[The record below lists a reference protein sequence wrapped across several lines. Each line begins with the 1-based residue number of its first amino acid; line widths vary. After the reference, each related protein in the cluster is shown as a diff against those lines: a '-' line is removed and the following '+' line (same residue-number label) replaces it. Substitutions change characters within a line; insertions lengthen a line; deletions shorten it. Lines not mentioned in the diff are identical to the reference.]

1 VAGGSD
7 ALERLIKQLS
17 RLPGIGSKSAT
28 RLAYYLLQ
36 ADPAYTETLAE
47 EIRTIQHRIRRCS
60 VCGAYTE
67 ADPCDV
73 CSDANRDR
81 GTICV
86 VEQPQDVAVLEST
99 GAFRGLYHV
108 LGGVISPID
117 GVGPEDLS
125 VGDLMSRCE
134 NGVSE
139 VIIATNPTVEGDTT
153 ALYLGKMLEERGYSV
168 SRLALGLPVG
178 GDLEYADRL
187 TIERSLRGRT
197 RLSGGE

>member
-1 VAGGSD
+1 MPGGRD
-7 ALERLIKQLS
+7 ALERLIKQLA
-17 RLPGIGSKSAT
+17 RLPGIGTKSAT

-36 ADPAYTETLAE
+36 ADPAYTEHLAE
-47 EIRTIQHRIRRCS
+47 EIRTIQQRIRRCS

-73 CSDANRDR
+73 CSDSSRDR
-81 GTICV
+81 STICV

-125 VGDLMSRCE
+125 VGDLIARCGQ
-134 NGVSE
+134 GVSE

-153 ALYLGKMLEERGYSV
+153 ALYLAKMLDERGHSV

-197 RLSGGE
+197 RLSTSL

>member
-1 VAGGSD
+1 MTH
-7 ALERLIKQLS
+7 LIKQLS
-17 RLPGIGSKSAT
+17 RLPSIGAKSAA
-28 RLAYYLLQ
+28 RIAYYLLQ
-36 ADPAYTETLAE
+36 TDPGYTETLAE
-47 EIRTIQHRIRRCS
+47 DIRTIQHRIKPCT
-60 VCGAYTE
+60 VCGAFTE

-73 CSDANRDR
+73 CSDHRRDQTR
-81 GTICV
+81 ICV
-86 VEQPQDVAVLEST
+86 VEQPQDVAVLEAT
-99 GAFRGLYHV
+99 GAFGGLYHV

-125 VGDLMSRCE
+125 VAKLIDRAT
-134 NGVSE
+134 GVSE

-153 ALYLGKMLEERGYSV
+153 ALYVAKLLEERGIPA

-197 RLSGGE
+197 RLTTEF

>member
-1 VAGGSD
+1 MPRGSD
-7 ALERLIKQLS
+7 ALDRLVRQLS
-17 RLPGIGSKSAT
+17 RLPGIGAKSAT
-28 RLAYYLLQ
+28 RLAYHLLQ
-36 ADPAYTETLAE
+36 TDPAFNANLAD
-47 EIRTIQHRIRRCS
+47 EIRSIQERIRRCTT
-60 VCGAYTE
+60 CGAYTE

-73 CSDANRDR
+73 CSDPGRDR
-81 GTICV
+81 STLCV

-99 GAFRGLYHV
+99 GAFGGLYHV

-125 VGDLMSRCE
+125 VGTLISRCE
-134 NGVSE
+134 AGVRE

-153 ALYLGKMLEERGYSV
+153 ALYLARMLEERGYSV

-197 RLSGGE
+197 RLSTNL

>member
-1 VAGGSD
+1 MAGANDTLSH
-7 ALERLIKQLS
+7 LIKHLS
-17 RLPGIGSKSAT
+17 RLPGIGAKSAA
-28 RLAYYLLQ
+28 RIAYHLLQ
-36 ADPAYTETLAE
+36 ADPAYTESLADD
-47 EIRTIQHRIRRCS
+47 IRNLQHRVRRCS

-67 ADPCDV
+67 ADPCDI
-73 CSDANRDR
+73 CTDTRRERSL
-81 GTICV
+81 ICV
-86 VEQPQDVAVLEST
+86 VEQPQDVAVLEAT

-117 GVGPEDLS
+117 GIGPEDLS
-125 VGDLMSRCE
+125 VAKLLDRATGID
-134 NGVSE
+134 E

-153 ALYLGKMLEERGYSV
+153 ALYVAKLLEERGVSV

-197 RLSGGE
+197 RLSSEL

>member
-1 VAGGSD
+1 MAGGSD
-7 ALERLIKQLS
+7 ALDRLIKHLS
-17 RLPGIGSKSAT
+17 RLPGIGAKSAT

-36 ADPAYTETLAE
+36 ADPAYTESLAE
-47 EIRTIQHRIRRCS
+47 EIRTIQQRIRRCS

-73 CSDANRDR
+73 CSDESRDR
-81 GTICV
+81 TTICV
-86 VEQPQDVAVLEST
+86 VEQPQDVAVLETT
-99 GAFRGLYHV
+99 GVFRGLYHV

-125 VGDLMSRCE
+125 VGDLIKRCSQ
-134 NGVSE
+134 GVSE
-139 VIIATNPTVEGDTT
+139 VILATNPTVEGDTT
-153 ALYLGKMLEERGYSV
+153 ALYLAKMLEERGYSV

-197 RLSGGE
+197 RLSAGQ

>member
-1 VAGGSD
+1 MGGAD
-7 ALERLIKQLS
+7 AIARLVKQLS
-17 RLPGIGSKSAT
+17 RLPGIGPKSAT
-28 RLAYYLLQ
+28 RLAYHLLQ
-36 ADPAYTETLAE
+36 ADRAFTESLADQ
-47 EIRTIQHRIRRCS
+47 IRTLRDRIRRCS
-60 VCGAYTE
+60 TCGAYTE

-73 CSDANRDR
+73 CSDPSRDR

-86 VEQPQDVAVLEST
+86 VEQPQDVTVLEAT

-125 VGDLMSRCE
+125 VGDLLRRCAD
-134 NGVSE
+134 GVAE
-139 VIIATNPTVEGDTT
+139 VIIGTNPTVEGDTT
-153 ALYLGKMLEERGYSV
+153 ALYLAKLLEERGHSV

-197 RLSGGE
+197 RLSTSL

>member
-1 VAGGSD
+1 MAKGND
-7 ALERLIKQLS
+7 ALGRLIKQLS

-36 ADPAYTETLAE
+36 TDPAFTENLSE
-47 EIRTIQHRIRRCS
+47 EIRTIQQRVRRCS
-60 VCGAYTE
+60 RCGAYTE

-73 CSDANRDR
+73 CSDPGRDR
-81 GTICV
+81 SIICV

-99 GAFRGLYHV
+99 GAFGGLYHV

-125 VGDLMSRCE
+125 VGALISRCAE
-134 NGVSE
+134 GVNE

-153 ALYLGKMLEERGYSV
+153 ALYLAKMLEERGYSV

-197 RLSGGE
+197 RLSSGF

>member
-1 VAGGSD
+1 MPGSRQAID
-7 ALERLIKQLS
+7 ELVRYLS
-17 RLPGIGSKSAT
+17 RLPGIGAKSAT

-36 ADPAYTETLAE
+36 SDRAFPEALAQS
-47 EIRTIQHRIRRCS
+47 IRTIQERVRRCS
-60 VCGAYTE
+60 VCGSYTE

-73 CSDANRDR
+73 CSDPNRDR
-81 GTICV
+81 TTICV
-86 VEQPQDVAVLEST
+86 VEQPQDVAVLENT

-117 GVGPEDLS
+117 GIGPENLT
-125 VGDLMSRCE
+125 VGDLVQRASQ
-134 NGVSE
+134 GVDE
-139 VIIATNPTVEGDTT
+139 IIIATNPTVEGDTT
-153 ALYLGKMLEERGYSV
+153 ALYLARMLEERGLGV

-197 RLSGGE
+197 RLSTQ